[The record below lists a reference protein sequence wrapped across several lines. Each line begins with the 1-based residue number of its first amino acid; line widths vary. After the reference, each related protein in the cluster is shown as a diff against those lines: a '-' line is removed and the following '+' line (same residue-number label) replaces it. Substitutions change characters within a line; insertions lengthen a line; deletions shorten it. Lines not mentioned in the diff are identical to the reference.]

1 MTTSATH
8 LPPAAPLDT
17 LLISLGGETYAL
29 PSSSVREVIRYRE
42 YTPVPGAPP
51 ILPGI
56 LSQRGQILPIVN
68 AYPLLGLAAPPVSR
82 ATRLVI
88 IAHNDIDLALLVEAV
103 HDLAAIDLET
113 IEPLPVALDPAR
125 ARFLRGL
132 VHAGEQLVPL
142 LDLAELIA
150 SVRA

>member
-1 MTTSATH
+1 MTSASH
-8 LPPAAPLDT
+8 QPPAVPLDM
-17 LLISLGGETYAL
+17 LLISMGGETYAL

-56 LSQRGQILPIVN
+56 LSQRGLILPIVN
-68 AYPLLGLAAPPVSR
+68 AYPLLGLSAPSVSR

-88 IAHNDIDLALLVEAV
+88 ITHHDVDLALLVEAV
-103 HDLAAIDLET
+103 HDLAVIDLET

-132 VHAGEQLVPL
+132 VHANEQLVPL
-142 LDLAELIA
+142 LDLGELIA